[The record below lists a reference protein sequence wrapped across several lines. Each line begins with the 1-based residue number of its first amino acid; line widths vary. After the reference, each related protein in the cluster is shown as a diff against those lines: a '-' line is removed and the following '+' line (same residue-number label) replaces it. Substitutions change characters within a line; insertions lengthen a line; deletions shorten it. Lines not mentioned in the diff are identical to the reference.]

1 MDIGSKIRDLRI
13 QNNLTQDELAQKL
26 SVTSQAVSRWECGV
40 SLPDIT
46 MVPLIARTLFASADE
61 LLGCGMPKA
70 MKFASCQ
77 NLDCSGERLNQSQID
92 GMLENN
98 DLISDG
104 TPKKVLIVDD
114 SDFMRMMLND
124 ILTKAGHTVVQAD
137 NGKLALK
144 VLQDE
149 KVDICILDIMM
160 PEMNGIDALRQILL
174 NIPDMPVVMLSALC
188 NEHIVKEALA
198 NGAAELLYIVMKVKK
213 FFLTENFYCIMLTK
227 IIKTVKK
234 RKTRCLKYILMKKRT
249 KLLRS
254 LSGKPMFSCR
264 RRVLRKPRLMNWS
277 KEQVFPRELFICFT
291 RQRRC
296 SCLMFLRIFI
306 NR

>member
-1 MDIGSKIRDLRI
+1 M
-13 QNNLTQDELAQKL
+13 
-26 SVTSQAVSRWECGV
+26 

-213 FFLTENFYCIMLTK
+213 FFLTENFHYIILTK
-227 IIKTVKK
+227 TTETVKK
-234 RKTRCLKYILMKKRT
+234 
-249 KLLRS
+249 
-254 LSGKPMFSCR
+254 GKHDA
-264 RRVLRKPRLMNWS
+264 
-277 KEQVFPRELFICFT
+277 
-291 RQRRC
+291 
-296 SCLMFLRIFI
+296 
-306 NR
+306 

>member
-13 QNNLTQDELAQKL
+13 QNNLTQEELAQKL
-26 SVTSQAVSRWECGV
+26 SVTSQAVSRWECGL
-40 SLPDIT
+40 SLPDIS

-61 LLGCGMPKA
+61 LLGCGIPKA

-77 NLDCSGERLNQSQID
+77 NLDCLGESLNQSQID

-144 VLQDE
+144 VLQNE

-174 NIPDMPVVMLSALC
+174 DMPDMPVVMLSALC

-198 NGAAELLYIVMKVKK
+198 IGAKSFVAKPFQVDSI
-213 FFLTENFYCIMLTK
+213 TK
-227 IIKTVKK
+227 
-234 RKTRCLKYILMKKRT
+234 
-249 KLLRS
+249 
-254 LSGKPMFSCR
+254 
-264 RRVLRKPRLMNWS
+264 
-277 KEQVFPRELFICFT
+277 
-291 RQRRC
+291 
-296 SCLMFLRIFI
+296 RI
-306 NR
+306 

>member
-61 LLGCGMPKA
+61 LLGCGTPKI

-77 NLDCSGERLNQSQID
+77 NLNCSGECLNQSQID
-92 GMLENN
+92 GILENN

-137 NGKLALK
+137 NG
-144 VLQDE
+144 
-149 KVDICILDIMM
+149 
-160 PEMNGIDALRQILL
+160 
-174 NIPDMPVVMLSALC
+174 
-188 NEHIVKEALA
+188 
-198 NGAAELLYIVMKVKK
+198 
-213 FFLTENFYCIMLTK
+213 
-227 IIKTVKK
+227 
-234 RKTRCLKYILMKKRT
+234 
-249 KLLRS
+249 
-254 LSGKPMFSCR
+254 
-264 RRVLRKPRLMNWS
+264 
-277 KEQVFPRELFICFT
+277 
-291 RQRRC
+291 
-296 SCLMFLRIFI
+296 
-306 NR
+306 

>member
-198 NGAAELLYIVMKVKK
+198 IGAKSFVAKPFQVDSI
-213 FFLTENFYCIMLTK
+213 TK
-227 IIKTVKK
+227 
-234 RKTRCLKYILMKKRT
+234 
-249 KLLRS
+249 
-254 LSGKPMFSCR
+254 
-264 RRVLRKPRLMNWS
+264 
-277 KEQVFPRELFICFT
+277 
-291 RQRRC
+291 
-296 SCLMFLRIFI
+296 RI
-306 NR
+306 